1 MNSEGWGGKSAS
13 YESTSNIKAGPVGSN
28 LSGPPQKDKPRDQ
41 KLKLG
46 ALMPNTV
53 LPSMFPALHALS
65 VVQQVNCKTE
75 NSV

>member
-1 MNSEGWGGKSAS
+1 M
-13 YESTSNIKAGPVGSN
+13 GSN
-28 LSGPPQKDKPRDQ
+28 LSGPPQKDKPRDE

-53 LPSMFPALHALS
+53 LPSMFAALHALS
-65 VVQQVNCKTE
+65 VVRQVNCKTE